1 MYSRDLGFSVTV
13 CKDINNHDAE
23 NSAVEA
29 RTSEINMYMSILSS
43 IPCMVV
49 ALFIGPWSDRNG
61 RKPVMVIP
69 MIGREKFGTFKIC
82 CDKIIDSII

>member
-1 MYSRDLGFSVTV
+1 MAV

-69 MIGREKFGTFKIC
+69 MIGRGNILKLQNYIVTN
-82 CDKIIDSII
+82 

>member
-1 MYSRDLGFSVTV
+1 MYSRDLGFSVAV

-69 MIGREKFGTFKIC
+69 MIGRGNILVLSKYVVTNQQI
-82 CDKIIDSII
+82 